1 MKAANFV
8 DYKVEIWRRAKF
20 SDNADM
26 DKVLDKI
33 KEHNGVEN
41 IFDEDLGFVED
52 VFLFE
57 TEERLEPYEN
67 ELQSTIEVYK
77 NDKEIYNNGEL

>member
-1 MKAANFV
+1 MATNFV

-20 SDNADM
+20 SDNANM
-26 DKVLDKI
+26 DKVLSKI

-77 NDKEIYNNGEL
+77 NDKEIYNNGELW